1 MTENVGRSEGADLP
15 SKNLGRRKLLQ
26 MLTAGGG
33 LAAAGMVPA
42 AWSSPVADV
51 LTGASPAAA
60 GVAPSPT
67 PSGSVLPSVTVSP
80 SGSVP
85 PPTPSVQPGVV
96 NATPPFTG

>member
-1 MTENVGRSEGADLP
+1 MTDNVEGPEGAEVP

-33 LAAAGMVPA
+33 LAAAAVVPG
-42 AWSSPVADV
+42 AWTSPVADV
-51 LTGASPAAA
+51 LGTAPAAA

-67 PSGSVLPSVTVSP
+67 PTGSVSPSVTVSVSTSP
-80 SGSVP
+80 P
-85 PPTPSVQPGVV
+85 PPTPSVQAGVV